1 MTQSCTST
9 GVKTVDAVISSSRCK
24 LMSVHATNA
33 SGSAFTVSVYDSG
46 AATTSGKVEV
56 ARLYLASNGSLEYDM
71 HGRICAE
78 GLYVDFTGAGSYSV
92 EYA

>member
-1 MTQSCTST
+1 MISCTST
-9 GVKTVDAVISSSRCK
+9 GVKTVDSLVTTDRCK

-46 AATTSGKVEV
+46 VANSSGKVEV
-56 ARLYLASNGSLEYDM
+56 ARLHLASNGSLEYDM

-78 GLYVDFTGAGSYSV
+78 GLYVDVTGTGTYSV
-92 EYA
+92 EYS